1 MVLGRLAVA
10 NAERKARKRAGTK
23 FERTPKTGTPLIER
37 AWFESL
43 LFDPKNGWR
52 QPSTKK
58 RIRALKDRGYN
69 VDSLLNVE

>member
-1 MVLGRLAVA
+1 MST
-10 NAERKARKRAGTK
+10 AERKARKRAGIK
-23 FERTPKTGTPLIER
+23 FERAPKTGTPLIER

-58 RIRALKDRGYN
+58 RIRALKDRGYD
-69 VDSLLNVE
+69 VDSLLGKE

>member
-1 MVLGRLAVA
+1 MG
-10 NAERKARKRAGTK
+10 NAERKARKRAGLK

-43 LFDPKNGWR
+43 LFDPKRGWR

-58 RIRALKDRGYN
+58 RIRALKARGYD
-69 VDSLLNVE
+69 VDSVLNAE

>member
-1 MVLGRLAVA
+1 MST
-10 NAERKARKRAGTK
+10 AERKARKRAGVK
-23 FERTPKTGTPLIER
+23 FERKSKTGTPLIER

-58 RIRALKDRGYN
+58 RIRALKDRGYD
-69 VDSLLNVE
+69 VDGLLNVE